1 VVSIREMNSFSCQL
15 FSVGH
20 SNHDLTDFLKL
31 LAENEIEILVD
42 VRSYPSSRYS
52 PQFNRNV
59 LSAQLAKSGI
69 SYEFFGDSLGGRP
82 RSSDFYDEEGY
93 VLYGK
98 LKESETFLSG
108 VDQLLEMA
116 KGSKVAMMCSEGMPD
131 DCHRHLLVARVL
143 AERNPR
149 IEVHHLHPKGG
160 GISSIKLL
168 EKQAPPQ
175 SLFDDLH
182 GKEEM
187 PWKSIQS
194 VSPNTQH

>member
-1 VVSIREMNSFSCQL
+1 VNSFSYQL

-20 SNHDLTDFLKL
+20 SNHDLTDFLQL
-31 LAENEIEILVD
+31 LTENEIEILVD

-59 LSAQLAKSGI
+59 LSAQLATSA
-69 SYEFFGDSLGGRP
+69 
-82 RSSDFYDEEGY
+82 DFYDEEGY

-98 LKESETFLSG
+98 MKESETFLSG
-108 VDQLLEMA
+108 VDQLLEIA
-116 KGSKVAMMCSEGMPD
+116 KDSKVAMMCSEGMPN

-143 AERNPR
+143 AEKNPR

-168 EKQAPPQ
+168 ENQAPPQ
-175 SLFDDLH
+175 SLFDELH

-194 VSPNTQH
+194 VSPNIQH